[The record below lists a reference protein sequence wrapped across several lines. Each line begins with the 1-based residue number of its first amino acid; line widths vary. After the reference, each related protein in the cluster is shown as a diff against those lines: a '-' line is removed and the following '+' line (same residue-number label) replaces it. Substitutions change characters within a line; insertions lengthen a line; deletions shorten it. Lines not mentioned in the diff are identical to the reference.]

1 MFSKI
6 ITSFTSQIFIVLTA
20 MAIVSACSMRAESQV
35 TYPNNLADTHW
46 ELKRLNGYDAPI
58 ERSPTLD
65 FSQDRLNGFNGCN
78 RIFANYAAG
87 QDGSISLGQL
97 GSTKM
102 ACQNQAGDL
111 EKNINQALAATRLF
125 ALSRDALNLMD
136 SERNVL
142 LVLTP
147 KAAE

>member
-6 ITSFTSQIFIVLTA
+6 ITSFAGQLFIVLTGL
-20 MAIVSACSMRAESQV
+20 AIVSACSMRAESQA

-46 ELKRLNGYDAPI
+46 ELKKINGYEAPI
-58 ERSPTLD
+58 ERLPTLS
-65 FSQDRLNGFNGCN
+65 FNQNRLSGFNGCN

-102 ACQNQAGDL
+102 ACRNQTGDL
-111 EKNINQALAATRLF
+111 EKNINQALATTRLF
-125 ALSRDALNLMD
+125 ALSRDALSLMD
-136 SERNVL
+136 SERNIL